1 MINNWML
8 SRPNR
13 KLIPIIDTLSVFS
26 LLTLGESWTSD
37 VQRQLNFELE
47 LERAGL
53 KRSGSRRDQR
63 AGGARTYESWLNS
76 LGLIYKE
83 NGSGILRL
91 TMSGEALLD
100 GEPPVPI
107 MTNQLLKYQYP
118 SPYST
123 RQRVNVHARFKIRP
137 FRFILKLLLDS
148 RIGTLS
154 KQELARVVITEAEN
168 ESDKCYEYIVSKV
181 LAFRNHGN
189 AILPSEFAN
198 MYPSSTTGV
207 QTLEQTLKRLED
219 NANTLINYLDY
230 TQLIVRDTPSSP
242 IYIPED
248 QLPSVVTLL
257 SEDRGLI
264 KDHENEEVFQRRFGL
279 PPGKMRDNRSFG
291 SQSFNTAMY
300 VQRLVRNQML
310 YIAGT
315 RPVSAITPDI
325 IREISLATGLTVS
338 AVESGLSGWSADT
351 LGIFEASYVDMAF
364 SSREK
369 ALDFE
374 LATVDLFK
382 QLGFS
387 TRHVGASPRHPDVL
401 IESPLC
407 YSGIIDNKAYS
418 AYSISNDHRNRMEQ
432 NYIPTYQSSHGD
444 LAFFMYIA
452 GGFINTIDNQ
462 IARIAM
468 TSGVAGSA
476 IKASDMIKILQKH
489 QNSVIDHNL
498 LKALFR
504 ANRRIT
510 IQDIHSL

>member
-47 LERAGL
+47 LERSGL
-53 KRSGSRRDQR
+53 KRSGTRRDQR

-83 NGSGILRL
+83 NGTNRLRI
-91 TMSGEALLD
+91 TMSGEALLN

-107 MTNQLLKYQYP
+107 MTNQLLKFQYP
-118 SPYST
+118 SPYSI
-123 RQRVNVHARFKIRP
+123 RQRVSIHPRFKIRP

-148 RIGTLS
+148 RIDTLS
-154 KQELARVVITEAEN
+154 KQELARVVMTEAEN
-168 ESDKCYEYIVSKV
+168 ETDKCYEQVVARILS
-181 LAFRNHGN
+181 FRNHGN
-189 AILPSEFAN
+189 AILPADFVEL
-198 MYPSSTTGV
+198 YPSSTSGV
-207 QTLEQTLKRLED
+207 QTLDKTLYRLED
-219 NANTLINYLDY
+219 NANTLINYLEY

-242 IYIPED
+242 IYVPHDQILYVQSLLNED
-248 QLPSVVTLL
+248 K
-257 SEDRGLI
+257 GLI

-279 PPGKMRDNRSFG
+279 PPGKMRDNRSYG
-291 SQSFNTAMY
+291 GQTYTTALY
-300 VQRLVRNQML
+300 AQRLVRNQML
-310 YIAGT
+310 QIAGT
-315 RPVSAITPDI
+315 RPVLAITPDI
-325 IREISLATGLTVS
+325 INEISQATGLTVN

-364 SSREK
+364 SGREQ

-374 LATVDLFK
+374 LATVELFD
-382 QLGFS
+382 QLGYL
-387 TRHVGASPRHPDVL
+387 TQHVGATPRHPDVFV
-401 IESPLC
+401 ESPLD

-432 NYIPTYQSSHGD
+432 NYIPTYRNAHKNM
-444 LAFFMYIA
+444 AFFMYVA

-462 IARIAM
+462 IANLSSSCGI
-468 TSGVAGSA
+468 TGSA
-476 IKASDMIKILQKH
+476 IKATDMIRILQKH
-489 QNSVIDHNL
+489 QSRPINHND
-498 LKALFR
+498 LKNLFGS
-504 ANRRIT
+504 NRRIT
-510 IQDIHSL
+510 IQDIHGL